1 MNSKGVIIYK
11 RWLLVDKELY
21 LVKSNEVLENKFT
34 LALKIIDTG
43 SDDVNMHAFI
53 NNIPVGVVRRAKNI
67 YLNRRGMSNE
77 HF

>member
-21 LVKSNEVLENKFT
+21 LVKSEEILENKFT
-34 LALKIIDTG
+34 LALRIIDNG
-43 SDDVNMHAFI
+43 SGDVNMHSFI

>member
-11 RWLLVDKELY
+11 RWLLVDKESY